1 MHQIA
6 CHLAK
11 NGTDWQI
18 TDARPAS
25 RFHGEVPETR
35 PGLRSG
41 HITGSKNL
49 PFSELIDAETGEFK
63 TDKELAKI
71 ISDAGIDTKVNTVN
85 SCSSGLTACIVDL
98 SLRLLGAEK
107 TAIYDGSWSEY
118 GMVDEPDFTHEAKEI
133 EVKQVRRESQMKN

>member
-1 MHQIA
+1 MHRIA
-6 CHLAK
+6 YHLA
-11 NGTDWQI
+11 NNATDWQI
-18 TDARPAS
+18 TDARAAA
-25 RFHGEVPETR
+25 RFHGEVPEPR

-49 PFSELIDAETGEFK
+49 PFPELVDAETGELK

-71 ISDAGIDTKVNTVN
+71 ITEAGIDTTLNTVN
-85 SCSSGLTACIVDL
+85 SCGSGVTACVVDL

-118 GMVDEPDFTHEAKEI
+118 VS
-133 EVKQVRRESQMKN
+133 VL